1 MRDKVI
7 GKINVSYEGLI
18 SSRATGETA
27 RNGRCQDDSSRS
39 GITPGLIEF
48 ISLDDDPSG
57 ISDVQAI
64 RKHPV
69 SAAGQA
75 TMTKP
80 RPDRN
85 CRRNRPSATV
95 NIHMVESNVT
105 AILGECLSCRIWS
118 ENYQRL
124 PLPSASVGC
133 RDFTIMPNI
142 MVRSRLRENRRCVS
156 GRTFD
161 GVHMRSSLLCQS
173 VRSGR
178 DCEHR
183 SNDSSFSGPGLRVS
197 EPLRT

>member
-75 TMTKP
+75 TM
-80 RPDRN
+80 RQQIGR
-85 CRRNRPSATV
+85 A
-95 NIHMVESNVT
+95 
-105 AILGECLSCRIWS
+105 SCRERVWS
-118 ENYQRL
+118 
-124 PLPSASVGC
+124 SIVG
-133 RDFTIMPNI
+133 
-142 MVRSRLRENRRCVS
+142 E
-156 GRTFD
+156 
-161 GVHMRSSLLCQS
+161 SL
-173 VRSGR
+173 
-178 DCEHR
+178 
-183 SNDSSFSGPGLRVS
+183 
-197 EPLRT
+197 